1 MWSFSALSTPTWA
14 ASAPRGDWS
23 HRTPTHHFPTQAS
36 QQSSSL
42 QLHARSFLS
51 NTGDEYRSRAEQAS
65 AELLEIT
72 TCLAVVAL
80 FSNSSQ
86 HKVHRGCS
94 SAVGRP
100 CVYTAM
106 IKRLITLE
114 QWAALSDEREMYT
127 TYGWLNLL
135 WCECVCLGCILA
147 CRHLSSCVYKFT
159 ATLQNDVFLLVLLA
173 LHYGYTAV

>member
-1 MWSFSALSTPTWA
+1 MVFFRPIHPHVSGISTQGWLIPSHTHPPLPYAGLPAVLISPT
-14 ASAPRGDWS
+14 S
-23 HRTPTHHFPTQAS
+23 
-36 QQSSSL
+36 
-42 QLHARSFLS
+42 RSFFSLKHWWWIQKQ
-51 NTGDEYRSRAEQAS
+51 GS

-86 HKVHRGCS
+86 HEVHRGCS

-173 LHYGYTAV
+173 LHYSYTAV